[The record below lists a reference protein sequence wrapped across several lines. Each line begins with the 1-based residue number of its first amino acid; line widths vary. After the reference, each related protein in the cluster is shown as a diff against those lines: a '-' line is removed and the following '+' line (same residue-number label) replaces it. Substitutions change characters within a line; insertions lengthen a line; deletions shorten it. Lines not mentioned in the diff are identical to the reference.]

1 MARRYSYD
9 LRMKI
14 FKAVDDGLSIV
25 KACKIFNISR
35 NTIYRW
41 KHLKRETGDIKA
53 KPYGPAKGY
62 NAKIDLKEFEELIIN
77 HHDKT
82 AKELSIILG
91 NRLQR
96 TRINYYRK
104 LLGYTYKKTHFHP
117 KRDTVL
123 RDEFIE
129 KIKQISKENLVF
141 IDESGIEDNA
151 CREYG
156 WSIKGTRCY
165 GNKAYQHKSRV
176 SMIAGLCN
184 NQIIA
189 PVIFEGNCNK
199 AIFTTY
205 VETILIKE
213 LRPGQIVIMDNINF
227 HKNNT
232 IKVLIE
238 SVGCSILFLP
248 TYSPDL
254 NPIEHYWFKI
264 KNEIRKVTAQ
274 FKDISIAVAHLMK
287 FI

>member
-1 MARRYSYD
+1 MASSYSYD
-9 LRMKI
+9 LRMKL
-14 FKAVDDGLSIV
+14 FKALDDGLSIV
-25 KACKIFNISR
+25 KACKIFNIGR

-41 KHLKRETGDIKA
+41 KTLKWETGDIKA

-62 NAKIDLKEFEELIIN
+62 NAKINLKEFEELIIN
-77 HHDKT
+77 NHDKT

-104 LLGYTYKKTHFHP
+104 LLGYTYKKSHLHP
-117 KRDTVL
+117 RRDIGL
-123 RDEFIE
+123 RNEFIE
-129 KIKQISKENLVF
+129 KIQQISKETLVF

-165 GNKAYQHKSRV
+165 GNKVYQHKSRI
-176 SMIAGLCN
+176 SMIAGLRN

-199 AIFTTY
+199 EIFTTY
-205 VETILIKE
+205 VETILTKE
-213 LRPGQIVIMDNINF
+213 LHPGQTVIMDNINF
-227 HKNNT
+227 HKNN
-232 IKVLIE
+232 IIRELIE
-238 SVGCSILFLP
+238 SVGCRILFLP

-264 KNEIRKVTAQ
+264 KNEIRKVTGQ
-274 FKDISIAVAHLMK
+274 FKDISMAVEHV
-287 FI
+287 

>member
-53 KPYGPAKGY
+53 KPYGTAKGY

-104 LLGYTYKKTHFHP
+104 LLGYTYKKTHLHS
-117 KRDTVL
+117 KRDIGL
-123 RDEFIE
+123 RNEFIE
-129 KIKQISKENLVF
+129 KIKQFSKEGLVF
-141 IDESGIEDNA
+141 IDELGIEDND

-156 WSIKGTRCY
+156 WSIKCTRCY
-165 GNKAYQHKSRV
+165 GNKAYQHKSRF

-189 PVIFEGNCNK
+189 PVIFER
-199 AIFTTY
+199 Y
-205 VETILIKE
+205 
-213 LRPGQIVIMDNINF
+213 
-227 HKNNT
+227 
-232 IKVLIE
+232 
-238 SVGCSILFLP
+238 
-248 TYSPDL
+248 
-254 NPIEHYWFKI
+254 
-264 KNEIRKVTAQ
+264 
-274 FKDISIAVAHLMK
+274 
-287 FI
+287 